1 MRVSDA
7 APVEDSPPPMS
18 VPPDRL
24 RSVSDSTI
32 PIVGGGPGSETAA
45 DASPGTVSPSGA
57 TTVSLQLRWGD
68 MDVNKHVNNV
78 QFARLLEESRVRTF
92 AEWFEGV
99 SVVLP
104 ILVARQIIE
113 FRAVLEYSFDPV
125 TITTGVS
132 RIGRTSYTMSA
143 VLTDPSGLVCAVA
156 ETTLV
161 AIDPSTSRP
170 RPLSDDARA
179 ILASHRIEPQPMHT
193 N

>member
-1 MRVSDA
+1 MSDTT
-7 APVEDSPPPMS
+7 V
-18 VPPDRL
+18 
-24 RSVSDSTI
+24 
-32 PIVGGGPGSETAA
+32 PIVGGETAASAGPGS
-45 DASPGTVSPSGA
+45 VSSSGA
-57 TTVSLQLRWGD
+57 TAVSLHLRWGD

-78 QFARLLEESRVRTF
+78 QFARLFEESRVRTF
-92 AEWFEGV
+92 AEWFEGK

-104 ILVARQIIE
+104 ILVARQVIE

-125 TITTGVS
+125 IITTGVS
-132 RIGRTSYTMSA
+132 RLGRTSYTLSA

-170 RPLSDDARA
+170 RPISDDGRA
-179 ILASHRIEPQPMHT
+179 ILESHRIEAQPMHT

>member
-1 MRVSDA
+1 
-7 APVEDSPPPMS
+7 MS

-24 RSVSDSTI
+24 RSVSDTTV
-32 PIVGGGPGSETAA
+32 PIVGGEPAASVGPG
-45 DASPGTVSPSGA
+45 PVSPSGA

-78 QFARLLEESRVRTF
+78 QFARLFEESRVRTF
-92 AEWFEGV
+92 AEWFEGK

-104 ILVARQIIE
+104 ILVARQVIE
-113 FRAVLEYSFDPV
+113 FRAVLEYSFEPV
-125 TITTGVS
+125 AITTGVS
-132 RIGRTSYTMSA
+132 RIGRTSYTLTA
-143 VLTDPSGLVCAVA
+143 VLADPSGLVCAVA

-170 RPLSDDARA
+170 RPISDDGRA
-179 ILASHRIEPQPMHT
+179 ILESHRIEPQPMHT